1 MSTSESE
8 RVAIEVPGNPAVT
21 LVGTLEHV
29 IAKAGAKTNDCNETH
44 PTSNYNT
51 NTKPIALVKVI
62 IQNTQQHLLGV
73 QILHGTLG

>member
-8 RVAIEVPGNPAVT
+8 RVAIEVPGNSAVT
-21 LVGTLEHV
+21 LVGTLEH
-29 IAKAGAKTNDCNETH
+29 IIDETH
-44 PTSNYNT
+44 LANQT

-62 IQNTQQHLLGV
+62 VQNTTQHSFSV